1 MFLNHIMDDIKN
13 EINDFLCNSLK
24 NDPHIKMNVKQM
36 IQIDFSKLYHAQLI
50 WHILHSL
57 SVLYPDE
64 PSVDEQNNAKFL
76 IENAKSLLFCGSC
89 SRNPNDNFCVS
100 YDLDLA
106 VSCKT
111 EMVKYFIEYHKFIN
125 SAIPEKIYNGEPF
138 TVDYVMNKY
147 KDSYYID
154 YFKQVHD
161 FNIEELMTSNKDDFN
176 KAVLKFRNNFITHIK
191 KRELNVIDMNLAVT
205 TK

>member
-1 MFLNHIMDDIKN
+1 
-13 EINDFLCNSLK
+13 
-24 NDPHIKMNVKQM
+24 
-36 IQIDFSKLYHAQLI
+36 
-50 WHILHSL
+50 
-57 SVLYPDE
+57 
-64 PSVDEQNNAKFL
+64 
-76 IENAKSLLFCGSC
+76 
-89 SRNPNDNFCVS
+89 VS

-125 SAIPEKIYNGEPF
+125 SNIPNKIYNGEPF
-138 TVDYVMNKY
+138 TIDYVINKY
-147 KDSYYID
+147 TNQDYSN

-161 FNIEELMTSNKDDFN
+161 FNIEELMTSDKDNFH

-191 KRELNVIDMNLAVT
+191 KREINVIDMNLAVT